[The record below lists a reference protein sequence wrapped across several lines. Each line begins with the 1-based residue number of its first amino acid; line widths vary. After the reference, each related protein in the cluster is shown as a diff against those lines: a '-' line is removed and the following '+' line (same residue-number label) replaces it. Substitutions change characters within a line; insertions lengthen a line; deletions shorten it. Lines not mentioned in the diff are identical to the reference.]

1 MITLAWG
8 ASTDRGRVRALN
20 EDSLCVGQCVFG
32 VADGMGGHDA
42 GEVAS
47 ALVVRELEQLG
58 STEVLRPEAVTDA
71 ISRANERILGYA
83 RSHGSTAGM
92 GTTLTGIA
100 LVLTGGGEHW
110 MVFNV
115 GDSRVY
121 RLYDG
126 VLEQLTVDHSE
137 VAELVATG
145 ELTPD
150 EARHDRRRH
159 IVTRAL
165 GTQPAPPVD
174 VWLLPPFEGER
185 YLLCSDGVS
194 NELDDDAL
202 QRYAS
207 IAGTPEDVAVAIVEG
222 AISAGGRDNATVLIV
237 DTVSVST
244 SADVDGD
251 TAPREPAIGVTG

>member
-1 MITLAWG
+1 MITVAWG
-8 ASTDRGRVRALN
+8 ASTDRGRVRVLN
-20 EDSLCVGQCVFG
+20 EDSLCIGRCVFA

-42 GEVAS
+42 GEIAS
-47 ALVVRELEQLG
+47 ALAVRELEPLG
-58 STEVLRPEAVTDA
+58 TTEVLRPDAVTGA
-71 ISRANERILGYA
+71 ILRANESILAYA

-92 GTTLTGIA
+92 GTTLSGVA

-121 RLYDG
+121 RVYDG

-150 EARHDRRRH
+150 EARRDRRRH

-165 GTQPAPPVD
+165 GTQPSPAAD
-174 VWLLPPFEGER
+174 VWLLPPTAGER
-185 YLLCSDGVS
+185 YVVCSDGVS
-194 NELDDDAL
+194 NELDDSELLRHAT
-202 QRYAS
+202 S
-207 IAGTPEDVAVAIVEG
+207 PGTPEDVAVALVE
-222 AISAGGRDNATVLIV
+222 AAVAAGGRDNATVLVV

-244 SADVDGD
+244 DEDVDGD